1 VSQTYGQPRTQDWG
15 PEAEAVKKKVATAL
29 RNGRGFAVLRVEE
42 LLLGPEEE
50 FAFLGDE
57 HEQFAVRIALSFRA
71 GRMGVE
77 FYPPRL
83 PSSPGD
89 SVLVYKATPLGG
101 KPSPVVALLE
111 AIGGMQSAA
120 GSTEN
125 AQAVTAV
132 AEAARALLQARR
144 TTKK

>member
-1 VSQTYGQPRTQDWG
+1 MSQTYEQPRTQDWG
-15 PEAEAVKKKVATAL
+15 PEAEAVKKKVAAAL
-29 RNGRGFAVLRVEE
+29 RRGRGFAVLRVEE

-50 FAFLGDE
+50 FAFAGDE
-57 HEQFAVRIALSFRA
+57 HEQFGVRIALSFRA

-83 PSSPGD
+83 PSSSGD
-89 SVLVYKATPLGG
+89 SVLVYQATPPGG

-132 AEAARALLQARR
+132 AEAARALLPVRR
-144 TTKK
+144 STKK